1 MRFMFYVVGVGGT
14 GSLLARDLAKLLIG
28 TNNKMCL
35 IDNDIV
41 EKKNIIRQGYQEQD
55 IGDNKA
61 LALSRKI
68 NSLYDVDCLFIDEYA
83 NDVNLPNHIKNHE
96 RYTPIIIGCVDNDK
110 TRMALEKVV
119 NQLDE
124 VVYLDSANSEWEGNV
139 YIYIKDHDKASGKM
153 RGQCYKLENDKHPDE
168 LSCQDYAAS
177 GNVQYLVTNTKMA
190 VALLEHCTAL
200 IYHKLKGGVQIVK
213 RFETVFYE

>member
-28 TNNKMCL
+28 TSNKMCL

-41 EKKNIIRQGYQEQD
+41 EKKNIIRQGYQKQD

-61 LALSRKI
+61 IALSRKI
-68 NSLYDVDCLFIDEYA
+68 NSLYSVGCLFLDEYA
-83 NDVNLPNHIKNHE
+83 NDVNLLNHIKNHE
-96 RYTPIIIGCVDNDK
+96 RYTPIIVGCVDNDQ
-110 TRMALEKVV
+110 TRMVLEKVV
-119 NQLDE
+119 NHLDE
-124 VVYLDSANSEWEGNV
+124 VVYLDSANSEWDGNV
-139 YIYIKDHDKASGKM
+139 YIYIKNHDKTSGKM

-168 LSCQDYAAS
+168 LSCQDYVAS

-190 VALLEHCTAL
+190 VSLLEHCTAL
-200 IYHKLKGGVQIVK
+200 IHHKLKGGVQIVK